1 MKEEIRHHFV
11 ECITVYQADFY
22 RLAYSYVKNEADALD
37 IIQDAIQKALLNL
50 NSIQKPEA
58 LKSWFYKIVI
68 RTAIDFLRKN
78 KKLKLVDGETLELIS
93 QQHVDCYED
102 IDLKEA
108 LERLPIKYKTI
119 IVLRYFEDLRIDEIA
134 EIIGKTSSTTK
145 TRLYKALQLLRMDIR
160 KEDLFDDK

>member
-1 MKEEIRHHFV
+1 MKEEIRAHFV
-11 ECITVYQADFY
+11 ECITTYQADFY
-22 RLAYSYVKNEADALD
+22 RLAYSYAKNEADALD
-37 IIQDAIQKALLNL
+37 IVQDAIQKALLHL
-50 NSIQKPEA
+50 NTIQKPEA

-78 KKLKLVDGETLELIS
+78 KKLKLVDGETLELMS

-102 IDLKEA
+102 MDLTKA